1 MYVCSAAVGISRHNN
16 VSPLCLRGDLH
27 YGACKWQCLANI
39 VASSSPRSD
48 FPGTLFSQRLIQF
61 AIINEWNVWNVWRT
75 YEGKSV
81 KRKGFVLTA
90 TMCPPVMF
98 RICCWLVCSGVMVWC
113 DSGGGGGPTSLM
125 IWLEQISSLR
135 LKFVFR
141 IKWQIRGK
149 VLFKFKSQ
157 PMMKSWVKKSKN
169 LCSSL
174 AM

>member
-1 MYVCSAAVGISRHNN
+1 
-16 VSPLCLRGDLH
+16 
-27 YGACKWQCLANI
+27 
-39 VASSSPRSD
+39 
-48 FPGTLFSQRLIQF
+48 
-61 AIINEWNVWNVWRT
+61 
-75 YEGKSV
+75 
-81 KRKGFVLTA
+81 
-90 TMCPPVMF
+90 MCPPVMF

-135 LKFVFR
+135 LKFVFW

-169 LCSSL
+169 LCSFWQCNEYNRSCCSPPISTDWVFARKRL
-174 AM
+174 GESKVFEWNRVMDDDAETALHWRNYCYPSSISAAAPLQEEM